1 MDKNTFGV
9 EGKFRYAGFFQECV
23 CIFNKPSLWGVE
35 TLIYQVSEWSRIL
48 VCDVLRLQHQKNY
61 FNCKVCH
68 IRSFFPQ

>member
-48 VCDVLRLQHQKNY
+48 VCDVLRLQHQ
-61 FNCKVCH
+61 
-68 IRSFFPQ
+68 